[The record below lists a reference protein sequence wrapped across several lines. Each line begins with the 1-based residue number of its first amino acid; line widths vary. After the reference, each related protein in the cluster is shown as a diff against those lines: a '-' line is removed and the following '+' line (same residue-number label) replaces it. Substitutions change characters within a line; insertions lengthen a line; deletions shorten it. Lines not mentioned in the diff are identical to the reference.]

1 MAEKQAVLGMHV
13 AAGVAHLALVH
24 KPAVHDLSGLATLE
38 PAANLAPWHG
48 LRQFGERLVA
58 DARSF
63 GVVCLAIAETR
74 KYDKW
79 GYRDAYGRA
88 SLEVA
93 AGLATSSAGI
103 DVRTIVQRTAAT
115 SLDIDETEIPKQVAE
130 HLGVVPTRG
139 DHWKERAPAFLVAL
153 HVAKQLWP

>member
-1 MAEKQAVLGMHV
+1 MVEMQAVLGMHV

-24 KPAVHDLSGLATLE
+24 KPAVHDLAALAKME
-38 PAANLAPWHG
+38 PAANVDPWTG

-93 AGLATSSAGI
+93 AGLATCGAGI
-103 DVRTIVQRTAAT
+103 EVRIVVQRTAAT
-115 SLDIDETEIPKQVAE
+115 SLAIDETEIPKQVAE
-130 HLGVVPTRG
+130 HLGVVPVRG

-153 HVAKQLWP
+153 HVARQLWP